1 MRRYTI
7 VGLILGVF
15 VASFLIIGIIQR
27 KTTDQDESTSM
38 SMLAHT
44 PVQQQ
49 VIDPTPTHSLRPS
62 EIAEEVSLEEKP
74 TPEDIFLIDVKL
86 NQERYQIGDNV
97 IITIGASHA
106 CYLSLYYIDNQGN
119 VEQVFPNQFAT
130 DSRIQE
136 DTLYQIPAQTD
147 PFDFEISGPPGEE
160 ELYALC
166 SKIRIETL
174 QTTYHTREQ
183 FEQALQDTLHSL
195 PPEQWTKTTIS
206 YHITSH

>member
-1 MRRYTI
+1 M
-7 VGLILGVF
+7 F
-15 VASFLIIGIIQR
+15 VASFLIIGIIQK
-27 KTTDQDESTSM
+27 KTTDQDESTSV

-49 VIDPTPTHSLRPS
+49 VIEPTPTHSPRPS
-62 EIAEEVSLEEKP
+62 ESAEEVSPEEKP
-74 TPEDIFLIDVKL
+74 IPEDLFLIDVKL

-106 CYLSLYYIDNQGN
+106 CYLILYYIDSQGK
-119 VEQVFPNQFAT
+119 VGQIFPHQYAT

-136 DTLYQIPAQTD
+136 DTFYQIPDQTD
-147 PFDFEISGPPGEE
+147 PFDFEISGPSGEE

-174 QTTYHTREQ
+174 QTTYHTREE

-195 PPEQWTKTTIS
+195 PPGHWTKTTIS